1 MVKVVLYV
9 EGADRGSKEQKARC
23 REGFRKLINN
33 AGFVGRSPRIVAC
46 GGRGDAYKDFKAAVK
61 IYNDEYVILL
71 VDSEDLVN
79 NFNVKPDDSG
89 VAWRHL
95 KARDGWDQPSGTVN
109 AQAQL
114 MATCMET
121 WVMADHTTINE
132 FFGQYLQLSALLPVN
147 DLENRTRFVVQD
159 ALEHATRNCG
169 KDRTYKKG
177 KKSFEVL
184 GELNPDVLKEHLS
197 YFRRFVATLAEHL

>member
-1 MVKVVLYV
+1 MVKVILYV

-46 GGRGDAYKDFKAAVK
+46 GGREDAYKDFKAAVK
-61 IYNDEYVILL
+61 IYNDEYVMLL

-79 NFNVKPDDSG
+79 NPNVKPDDSG
-89 VAWRHL
+89 VAWKHL
-95 KARDGWDQPSGTVN
+95 KTRDGWDQPSGTVN
-109 AQAQL
+109 AQVQL
-114 MATCMET
+114 MTTCMET
-121 WVMADHTTINE
+121 WIMADRTTLNE
-132 FFGQYLQLSALLPVN
+132 FFGQHLQLSALLPVN
-147 DLENRTRFVVQD
+147 DLENRTRFEIQI

-177 KKSFEVL
+177 KKSFEIL
-184 GELNPDVLKEHLS
+184 GELKPDALQKLS
-197 YFRRFVATLAEHL
+197 YFSRFVSTLAEHL